1 MILKLKHLIYF
12 ILLLDILLFCVH
24 FSQGRYIG
32 SSCRIGK
39 FGCWIIEFG
48 HITIGTNSNGQGKP
62 QIADAFFNI
71 ILLFISFKFCLNAV
85 LYSMLHNAKCRCKH
99 LSVFFLQDKVL
110 WFRWGCIACIF
121 LYIFVFQFG
130 VGPIPYFIGSGKQDM
145 MIYSYLI

>member
-24 FSQGRYIG
+24 FPQGRYIG

-39 FGCWIIEFG
+39 FRCWIIEFG

-99 LSVFFLQDKVL
+99 LSVFFCRIRYYGFGGVALHAY
-110 WFRWGCIACIF
+110 FFTF
-121 LYIFVFQFG
+121 LFFNSASD
-130 VGPIPYFIGSGKQDM
+130 PYRISLDRVSR
-145 MIYSYLI
+145 I